1 MKNLDSII
9 SLRQPKLFISMHAE
23 EKLVKEF
30 HINCEAFPGIVFKVR
45 AETLEKAVRK
55 LMSEFRAAI
64 AELQKNK
71 GQTNHNQQTA

>member
-1 MKNLDSII
+1 
-9 SLRQPKLFISMHAE
+9 MHAE